1 AHDGRGAAPARVVEH
16 LARAR
21 TLALEYAGQE
31 RLDLVDRGGV
41 HPGRGTRGLF
51 LVEGVDG
58 GDGELVAG
66 DRVPHADRAE
76 VVLHPGELAGVPG
89 RVVVAVAAHVAIA
102 EEVAEDVG
110 GGQAG
115 RQGGAA
121 AGRKLGARR
130 SGGGRGRRSGGGRGR
145 RRRLDDELG
154 PVRRCLP
161 AGVGDGGAGR
171 ADQGQVHRSVAGHQG
186 GDVDRRPRAGR
197 QRSR

>member
-130 SGGGRGRRSGGGRGR
+130 SGGGRGRR
-145 RRRLDDELG
+145 LDDELG
-154 PVRRCLP
+154 PVQRRLP